1 MTTKKHT
8 LNFLKDK
15 LNEFEAKK
23 MHIENLLTSTEADI
37 AFLEKELALSSKD
50 LTKTKN
56 KLKILKNNKPT
67 IQLSLD
73 MHKEC
78 ISCIKLMIMK
88 RKLQIVSI
96 RLAILAIIVFNI
108 LMVDSIWDVFIIL
121 IGFGFSSLI
130 TFFEENQ

>member
-50 LTKTKN
+50 LTKKKN

-78 ISCIKLMIMK
+78 ISCIKLMILIISK
-88 RKLQIVSI
+88 TKL
-96 RLAILAIIVFNI
+96 
-108 LMVDSIWDVFIIL
+108 
-121 IGFGFSSLI
+121 
-130 TFFEENQ
+130 